1 MPSSTSVGF
10 SQSPVSEERGGALV
24 LLVEDEESIS
34 EPFARALARAGFRT
48 EVART
53 GGEAIE
59 LASALGPDVVLLD
72 LALPD
77 QDGRDVC
84 RALRQHSDVPII
96 MVTASGTL
104 TDRVVG
110 LELGADDY
118 VVKPFSV
125 AEVVARIRA
134 VLRRGRSDSPDSIEL
149 TIGELRIDLPA
160 RRVWRAGEEVELTR
174 KEFDLLAR
182 LARDAGR
189 VVTREAL
196 MSDVWDMNWFGST
209 KTLDVHI
216 AWLRRKLGDDPARPT
231 YIHTVRGVGFRL
243 ASPRGG
249 LAVTLRTR
257 LLAALAYVLLLAIV
271 ALGVPLA
278 INLSARVNAEV
289 RTQAQAQAD
298 LVAASA
304 ADLLGPGQRR
314 TLETTAQSA
323 ADSVRGRILV
333 VDAGGRVLADSA
345 GPAQLGTSYAS
356 RPEIQRGPER
366 PAGPGYSAARRR
378 SDRRSWPPRSR
389 SSTTA
394 GRSARCGSRRASQRS
409 TPRSAGPSSW

>member
-1 MPSSTSVGF
+1 MRSSTSVGF
-10 SQSPVSEERGGALV
+10 SQPAASDQRGPLV

-34 EPFARALARAGFRT
+34 GPFARALGRVGFRT
-48 EVART
+48 SVART
-53 GGEAIE
+53 GSEAIE
-59 LASALGPDVVLLD
+59 LASTLGPDVVLLD
-72 LALPD
+72 LGLPD

-134 VLRRGRSDSPDSIEL
+134 VLRRVRPESPADAQL
-149 TIGELRIDLPA
+149 AIGELRIDLPA

-182 LARDAGR
+182 LAQDAGR

-216 AWLRRKLGDDPARPT
+216 AWLRRKLGDDPAQAGGT
-231 YIHTVRGVGFRL
+231 KYIHTVRGVGFRL
-243 ASPRGG
+243 ASPE
-249 LAVTLRTR
+249 
-257 LLAALAYVLLLAIV
+257 
-271 ALGVPLA
+271 
-278 INLSARVNAEV
+278 EV
-289 RTQAQAQAD
+289 
-298 LVAASA
+298 S
-304 ADLLGPGQRR
+304 P
-314 TLETTAQSA
+314 
-323 ADSVRGRILV
+323 
-333 VDAGGRVLADSA
+333 
-345 GPAQLGTSYAS
+345 
-356 RPEIQRGPER
+356 
-366 PAGPGYSAARRR
+366 
-378 SDRRSWPPRSR
+378 
-389 SSTTA
+389 
-394 GRSARCGSRRASQRS
+394 
-409 TPRSAGPSSW
+409 